1 MGNVREALIAEALG
15 DIAVLLE
22 RLEAIAPALASTSE
36 AVMSAADLLTTRSAD
51 AESRFTAFTQ
61 HAVTHLSKHLALRA
75 EELARAAVEVEAQAL
90 HATGRKILQEELGP
104 PVQRLVRALNDS
116 AHRRLHWPSVVVG
129 AVTAVL
135 ASAAAWVGAFYLL
148 TRSPACMAPVA

>member
-36 AVMSAADLLTTRSAD
+36 AVMNAADSLTARSAD

-61 HAVTHLSKHLALRA
+61 HAVTHLSKHLANRA
-75 EELARAAVEVEAQAL
+75 EELARTAVEVEAQAL
-90 HATGRKILQEELGP
+90 QAAGRKILHEELVP
-104 PVQRLVRALNDS
+104 PVQRLVRALNDT
-116 AHRRLHWPSVVVG
+116 ARRRLHWPSVAVG
-129 AVTAVL
+129 AMTAVL
-135 ASAAAWVGAFYLL
+135 ASAVAWPGAFYLL
-148 TRSPACMAPVA
+148 TR

>member
-22 RLEAIAPALASTSE
+22 RLEAIAPALASSSE
-36 AVMSAADLLTTRSAD
+36 AMLSAADSLTARSAD

-61 HAVTHLSKHLALRA
+61 HAVTHLSKHLAHRA

-90 HATGRKILQEELGP
+90 HAIGRKLLQEELGP
-104 PVQRLVRALNDS
+104 PVQRLVRALNDTS
-116 AHRRLHWPSVVVG
+116 HRRLHWPSVAVG

-135 ASAAAWVGAFYLL
+135 ASAVAWPGALYLF
-148 TRSPACMAPVA
+148 TR